1 MRASTK
7 ARPAARSA
15 KRTSGTGTPASVAL
29 PSQAAAAGKPM
40 TAEPPVSA
48 MAMPVKI
55 SPEPRVARI
64 GGRPKTATATPLKSP
79 AASADGERGGHGDGE
94 PERARLAGGAG
105 GEAGQ
110 DQRRDDRREVGDAD
124 DREVDAA
131 GQHGD
136 RHRER
141 EDGEL
146 GELER
151 HRGDVLR
158 REEAVRREQR
168 QGGEDHDGDHREAG
182 LRRGEE
188 PPHAALAAA
197 RLACQAGRPVPI
209 RIRMPIATDC
219 KVEGMPSTM
228 SELRTSTISATPSSV
243 PVSVP

>member
-1 MRASTK
+1 M
-7 ARPAARSA
+7 
-15 KRTSGTGTPASVAL
+15 AL
-29 PSQAAAAGKPM
+29 PSQAVAAGKPM
-40 TAEPPVSA
+40 TADPPVSA

-79 AASADGERGGHGDGE
+79 AASPTASAAAMA
-94 PERARLAGGAG
+94 RASQSSALGPVAPAARRVRISAATIAERLATP
-105 GEAGQ
+105 
-110 DQRRDDRREVGDAD
+110 DH
-124 DREVDAA
+124 REVDAA

-136 RHRER
+136 RHREG

-158 REEAVRREQR
+158 REEAVGREQR

-182 LRRGEE
+182 LRGGEE
-188 PPHAALAAA
+188 PAHAALAAA

-209 RIRMPIATDC
+209 RMRMPIATDC
-219 KVEGMPSTM
+219 RVEGMPSTI

>member
-1 MRASTK
+1 M
-7 ARPAARSA
+7 
-15 KRTSGTGTPASVAL
+15 AL
-29 PSQAAAAGKPM
+29 PSQARPAGKPI

-79 AASADGERGGHGDGE
+79 ASEADGERGGHG
-94 PERARLAGGAG
+94 ERDARASRLAGGAG
-105 GEAGQ
+105 A
-110 DQRRDDRREVGDAD
+110 RRVRISARDDRREVGGAD

-151 HRGDVLR
+151 HRGDVLH
-158 REEAVRREQR
+158 REEAAPRREQR
-168 QGGEDHDGDHREAG
+168 TAAAKTERTASDRRARGQLAAEADGAACSVM
-182 LRRGEE
+182 
-188 PPHAALAAA
+188 PPLAACAALGLPGA
-197 RLACQAGRPVPI
+197 AGRC
-209 RIRMPIATDC
+209 RS
-219 KVEGMPSTM
+219 G
-228 SELRTSTISATPSSV
+228 
-243 PVSVP
+243 